1 MTIKGNIQRERVIRE
16 YIQRE
21 RAGTSDKRERDIGCL
36 QSTSLV
42 LHKNTVSLSQ
52 TCEHRPQEQE
62 LKNEMWK
69 LRQFGN
75 HCKKYVE
82 LEKLGQFAIVNVKSF
97 ARFLVITVQTA
108 DNQVRIVYCA
118 WNPYYKPNTTIEHIC
133 SNKNST
139 TFFHVTN
146 WGFIIKV
153 TMNTRSTQHQSII
166 LLTFKMA
173 KNSKNHPFGAFG
185 HPALARSPQVKGV
198 PKG

>member
-1 MTIKGNIQRERVIRE
+1 MPEQMEVLAMAKMLSMV
-16 YIQRE
+16 
-21 RAGTSDKRERDIGCL
+21 
-36 QSTSLV
+36 LV
-42 LHKNTVSLSQ
+42 TYKSK
-52 TCEHRPQEQE
+52 QE

-118 WNPYYKPNTTIEHIC
+118 WYPYYKPNTTIEHIC

-146 WGFIIKV
+146 
-153 TMNTRSTQHQSII
+153 
-166 LLTFKMA
+166 
-173 KNSKNHPFGAFG
+173 
-185 HPALARSPQVKGV
+185 
-198 PKG
+198 